1 MNKQIKSVSVIGDSL
16 LKGIIYNEN
25 KNIYNVLE
33 NNCISLLEEES
44 NLNINNYSICGL
56 NIDNL
61 NKYFVDILLNN
72 TKE

>member
-33 NNCISLLEEES
+33 NNCISLLEEE
-44 NLNINNYSICGL
+44 
-56 NIDNL
+56 
-61 NKYFVDILLNN
+61 NN
-72 TKE
+72 TIIF